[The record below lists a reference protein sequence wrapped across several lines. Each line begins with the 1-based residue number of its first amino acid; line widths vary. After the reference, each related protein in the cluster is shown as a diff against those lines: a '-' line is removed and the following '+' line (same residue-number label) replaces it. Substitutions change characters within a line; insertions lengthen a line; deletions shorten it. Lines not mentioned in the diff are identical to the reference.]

1 MPEKILLA
9 IMVTLSVDLF
19 LGVHLEASTPTASSP
34 KQLANLLVSK
44 ERSFGHLISPFLG
57 S

>member
-1 MPEKILLA
+1 MLEKILLA
-9 IMVTLSVDLF
+9 VMVTLSVDLF
-19 LGVHLEASTPTASSP
+19 LGVHLQTSTPTASSP

-44 ERSFGHLISPFLG
+44 EQAFGPLIPPFLG